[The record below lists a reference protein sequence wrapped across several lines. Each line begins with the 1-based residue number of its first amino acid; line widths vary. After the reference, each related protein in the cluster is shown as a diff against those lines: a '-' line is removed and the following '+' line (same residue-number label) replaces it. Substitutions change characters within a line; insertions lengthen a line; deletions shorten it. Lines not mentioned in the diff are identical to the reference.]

1 MSSDPQVQNCET
13 CGACLDL
20 CMYCL
25 NCDLWRPITL
35 SEFKEPICKQV
46 RDK

>member
-1 MSSDPQVQNCET
+1 MSHDLEVHNCET

-20 CMYCL
+20 CLFCL
-25 NCDLWRPITL
+25 NNDLWKPITL
-35 SEFKEPICKQV
+35 KPYKEPICKQV